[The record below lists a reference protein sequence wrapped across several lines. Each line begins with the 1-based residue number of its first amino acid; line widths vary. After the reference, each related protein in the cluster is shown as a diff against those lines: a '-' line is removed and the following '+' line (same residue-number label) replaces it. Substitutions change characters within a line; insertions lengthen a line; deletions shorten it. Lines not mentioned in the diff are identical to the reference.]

1 MASGNLQLKRSPGG
15 TTLVTGGAGFI
26 GSNLVDEL
34 VRIGH
39 QVIVVDDYSTGL
51 KANENAEVKYFHY
64 DLQKLIMDAS
74 DLREILVRHNVKT
87 VYHLAAS
94 ADVSLSM
101 NFPEKVYSINTL
113 ASIALLSVCSSAGV
127 EKFAFAST
135 SAVYGEPRYLPVDLS
150 HPTAPISPYGLSKL
164 AFEQYIQYF
173 SRQSS
178 IQFITFRLPNVY
190 GSRQRSDLEGGA
202 IAIFQSLIEAEEPV
216 TVFGDGDQSRDWV
229 EVSDIVRAFVG
240 AFSKGKNGIYV
251 IGSGVGVT
259 INQTLQIMR
268 EIKSQTFEINYSAE
282 RSGDIKHMVMSP
294 TDVFEE
300 LEWKTELSFRDG
312 LKKLFGAK

>member
-101 NFPEKVYSINTL
+101 N
-113 ASIALLSVCSSAGV
+113 
-127 EKFAFAST
+127 
-135 SAVYGEPRYLPVDLS
+135 
-150 HPTAPISPYGLSKL
+150 
-164 AFEQYIQYF
+164 
-173 SRQSS
+173 
-178 IQFITFRLPNVY
+178 
-190 GSRQRSDLEGGA
+190 
-202 IAIFQSLIEAEEPV
+202 
-216 TVFGDGDQSRDWV
+216 
-229 EVSDIVRAFVG
+229 
-240 AFSKGKNGIYV
+240 
-251 IGSGVGVT
+251 
-259 INQTLQIMR
+259 
-268 EIKSQTFEINYSAE
+268 
-282 RSGDIKHMVMSP
+282 
-294 TDVFEE
+294 
-300 LEWKTELSFRDG
+300 
-312 LKKLFGAK
+312 